1 MGSLLRDVWRRSL
14 TVIFMVDIGNRA
26 LCIKFNFNA
35 MFDGWGDRFNR
46 DVLLNI
52 KFLADII
59 RSNRVNNVKNSL
71 NQYGF

>member
-1 MGSLLRDVWRRSL
+1 
-14 TVIFMVDIGNRA
+14 MVDIGDRA
-26 LCIKFNFNA
+26 LCSKFNFNA

-46 DVLLNI
+46 DVLMNI

-59 RSNRVNNVKNSL
+59 RSNRVKNMKNSL